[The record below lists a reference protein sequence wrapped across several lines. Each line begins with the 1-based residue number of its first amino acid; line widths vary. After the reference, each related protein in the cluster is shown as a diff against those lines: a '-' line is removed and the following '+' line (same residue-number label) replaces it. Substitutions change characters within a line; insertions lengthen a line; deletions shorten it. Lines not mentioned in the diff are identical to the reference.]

1 MGEAKRRKKL
11 DPTFGIYNP
20 EFTIAESPKT
30 NNFLVL
36 IDGYCVDSSIH
47 LHEAE
52 AIKEWLEAE
61 HRVNPIQRC
70 QVASG
75 RLHPWIVNS
84 KRYADYPQTTAEV
97 WAYQPSTGRYE
108 TRLFTV

>member
-11 DPTFGIYNP
+11 DPTFGKYIP
-20 EFTIAESPKT
+20 VFSIAESPNT

-61 HRVNPIQRC
+61 HRVNPLQRC
-70 QVASG
+70 QVAKG
-75 RLHPWIVNS
+75 CLHPWIVAS
-84 KRYADYPQTTAEV
+84 ERYADYPKTTAEV
-97 WAYQPSTGRYE
+97 LAYQPSTGRYE
-108 TRLFTV
+108 TQLFTI